1 MGIPSMFDRV
11 AFVSD
16 RFFHGAKV
24 LIVLR
29 KMAESFLQRRVHMR
43 QPIQPGAARP
53 QGDGGGE
60 QQGDGGGDQAKGGLS
75 QGDRWQLE
83 ENHQTQA
90 F

>member
-1 MGIPSMFDRV
+1 
-11 AFVSD
+11 
-16 RFFHGAKV
+16 
-24 LIVLR
+24 
-29 KMAESFLQRRVHMR
+29 MR